1 MSENDKP
8 PISNSLVSN
17 TPSGGDSDRERWV
30 EGVLSVQRE
39 LVSTSCRGGRGGD
52 AYPASVFHSAR
63 ALSVGPCVSLC

>member
-39 LVSTSCRGGRGGD
+39 LVSTSCRGAGEATPIRRASFTQPGR
-52 AYPASVFHSAR
+52 
-63 ALSVGPCVSLC
+63 